1 MKFTEKDIRFLMN
14 KTIIFLTF
22 GRSKNMIL
30 NLSRFFLFL
39 VAVCL

>member
-14 KTIIFLTF
+14 KTTCFLKF

-30 NLSRFFLFL
+30 NLSRFFMFQ
-39 VAVCL
+39 VVVCL